1 MPDSKDCIRLTVKL
15 NPEGEAELTAE
26 LERLGKYYRSRR
38 LVALARLGLAVERG
52 QFALP
57 SVDSSPLPPAETRAA
72 SPNHPAGPPA
82 PQSGEDGNGEEYTPN
97 LDDLWA
103 TGIMG

>member
-57 SVDSSPLPPAETRAA
+57 FVDASPLPPAETRAA
-72 SPNHPAGPPA
+72 SLNHSTESSA
-82 PQSGEDGNGEEYTPN
+82 PQSERNDKGGGYIPDLG
-97 LDDLWA
+97 DLWA

>member
-57 SVDSSPLPPAETRAA
+57 SVDASPLPTAETRAA
-72 SPNHPAGPPA
+72 SPNHPAAPPA
-82 PQSGEDGNGEEYTPN
+82 PQSGGDGNGDGYTPN

-103 TGIMG
+103 TGIME

>member
-57 SVDSSPLPPAETRAA
+57 SVDAPPLPSAETRAS
-72 SPNHPAGPPA
+72 SPNHPAESSP
-82 PQSGEDGNGEEYTPN
+82 PQSEGDGTGDGYTPD
-97 LDDLWA
+97 LGDLWA
-103 TGIMG
+103 TGLMG